1 MKKQRSQ
8 KRSIHGKFQKVV
20 VLQQWFVTALFVFHI
35 ISDTNTFKEKNSV
48 KASLNVILACSSIS
62 CFILHNLRG

>member
-20 VLQQWFVTALFVFHI
+20 VLQQWFATALFVFYMI
-35 ISDTNTFKEKNSV
+35 RETFKQV
-48 KASLNVILACSSIS
+48 V
-62 CFILHNLRG
+62 